1 MDIETTEIDLAAA
14 TAWGRVAISDELD
27 IDQLAYIEFCAR
39 VLAERFTHV
48 LARRWT
54 TSASSLDPVLPH
66 ASMTSRWYRR
76 RTALLD
82 LGPVLGSDCL
92 AYVSLGDE
100 TASVRVAARELPV
113 VAEAEGWLRAELPER
128 KPTAAHNVA
137 IRFWSQGVSGGHS
150 VSRTIE
156 VPTWSEIRANYPA
169 AVQTPLDVLLSADW
183 ARHGG
188 QLVLWHGDPGTGK
201 TYALR
206 ALAWEWRSW
215 CDLHYVTDPES
226 FFGGRTDYLLDV
238 ILPDEER
245 ESKRW
250 RLVVLEDTGELLA
263 ADARAQTGQGLSRLL
278 NVVDGIIGQGL
289 RVLVLVTTNEPL
301 KRLHPAISRPGRC
314 AAKVEFAGF
323 PADEAAR
330 WLAERGASSAAA
342 REGGTLADLFARSEG
357 REEEARRP
365 IGFTLESPVD

>member
-1 MDIETTEIDLAAA
+1 MDTETTEIDLPAA
-14 TAWGRVAISDELD
+14 TAWSRVAISDALD
-27 IDQLAYIEFCAR
+27 IDELAYIEFSAR

-54 TSASSLDPVLPH
+54 TSARSLDPVLPH
-66 ASMTSRWYRR
+66 ALITSSWYRT

-82 LGPVLGSDCL
+82 LGPVFGGDCL

-100 TASVRVAARELPV
+100 TASVRVAARELPI
-113 VAEAEGWLRAELPER
+113 VAEAESWLRAELPER
-128 KPTAAHNVA
+128 QPTAAHNVTV
-137 IRFWSQGVSGGHS
+137 RFWSHGSRGGHS

-169 AVQTPLDVLLSADW
+169 AVQTPLDALMSTAW
-183 ARHGG
+183 ARQGG
-188 QLVLWHGDPGTGK
+188 QLVLWHGLPGTGK

-215 CDLHYVTDPES
+215 CDLHYITDPES

-238 ILPDEER
+238 ILPPEESD
-245 ESKRW
+245 SKRW

-263 ADARAQTGQGLSRLL
+263 TDAKEQTGQNLSRLL

-323 PADEAAR
+323 RAEEAAR
-330 WLAERGASSAAA
+330 WLVERGASSAHA
-342 REGGTLADLFARSEG
+342 EDGGTLADLFARWEG
-357 REEEARRP
+357 REAEARQP
-365 IGFTLESPVD
+365 IGFTLDGSVD